1 MVEGAGRIRPVG
13 DPPAS
18 LTLYYAAWP
27 VPGSSLRDWAA
38 YLFSAGFLVS
48 LAFRPAHFRHMSAA
62 LAFSMVMLSDP
73 SGRAAYRRALDE
85 RADAYERGSQVDQ
98 LVEILHA
105 AQAQNLVRA

>member
-1 MVEGAGRIRPVG
+1 
-13 DPPAS
+13 
-18 LTLYYAAWP
+18 
-27 VPGSSLRDWAA
+27 
-38 YLFSAGFLVS
+38 
-48 LAFRPAHFRHMSAA
+48 MSAA